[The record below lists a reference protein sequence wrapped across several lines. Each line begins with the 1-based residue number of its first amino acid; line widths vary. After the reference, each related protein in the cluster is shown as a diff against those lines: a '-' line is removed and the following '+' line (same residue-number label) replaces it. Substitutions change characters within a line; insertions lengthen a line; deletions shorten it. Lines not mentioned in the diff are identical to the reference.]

1 VNNVSLSLLKR
12 ILPEEARVLPF
23 SKIVRYLFEAIPV
36 FIFYKFFACMP
47 YKNASAVGGAIARRL
62 GIFLPVSKIADNNLR
77 RVFPEQSPLERRKT
91 IVGVWDNL
99 GRLVG
104 EMPKLHTLPIVDD
117 PAKRPTTPHIFVENA
132 HLFQNFHRQQQNVLF
147 VSVHLGNWEVL
158 AHIAQHYNMPFI
170 RVFRKANNP
179 FVNSLIQRNRRGVE
193 GGFAPKGAEGARILF
208 KNLKNKKNLGFL
220 IDQKMNDGVEVP
232 FFGHPAMTASAIVD
246 LAVRFQLPII
256 PAQCIRE
263 QNGSFRLIMHEAL
276 IIEAGELDDTKR
288 VAVLMQLHALFENWI
303 RAHPE
308 QWLWLHRRWK
318 NPL

>member
-1 VNNVSLSLLKR
+1 MSLSFLKR
-12 ILPEEARVLPF
+12 ILPEEARILPL
-23 SKIVRYLFEAIPV
+23 SKIVRYLLEAIPV
-36 FIFYKFFACMP
+36 FIFYKFFACLP
-47 YKNASAVGGAIARRL
+47 YKTASSIGGAIARSL
-62 GIFLPVSKIADNNLR
+62 GILLPVSKIADNNLR
-77 RVFPEQSPLERRKT
+77 RVFPEQSDLERRKI

-147 VSVHLGNWEVL
+147 VSAHLGNWEVL
-158 AHIAQHYNMPFI
+158 AHIAQYYNMPFI

-220 IDQKMNDGVEVP
+220 IDQKMNDGLEVP

-263 QNGSFRLIMHEAL
+263 KNGSFRLIMHEVL
-276 IIEAGELDDTKR
+276 RVEAGELDDTKR
-288 VAVLMQLHALFENWI
+288 VAVLMQLHALFEEWI
-303 RAHPE
+303 RQHPE

-318 NPL
+318 NTP